1 MRSRNTKTKA
11 FLLSCYDAAI
21 ENNHTNI
28 RIRMQL
34 ERSLFMKKIIAL
46 VLTLAALFSL
56 AIPANAAI
64 GTYYSY
70 TDKSTGNVL
79 TVPSSW
85 EIEYGTNSIT
95 KVEFTT
101 SQDGVFLMTYGS
113 SDIYAGLDAETQ
125 RACPRKS
132 INNDMFD
139 KEDIADVLGV
149 KASEVTMTTVG
160 GHEYFLAR
168 STYNTTYQNY
178 NISVDA
184 HYWIRIHN
192 GWMYMYQYLGDVTG
206 NVYNMFVNIVISYA
220 TYGEKT
226 TSSSASSQ
234 SATYNEAVNAYNAGK
249 YATALSL
256 FQKVP
261 NYASSQDY
269 MRLIRIRTY
278 GDNIGIGCVYDYR
291 KALTDAQKADID
303 AAARN
308 FYFADTAEV
317 LMCNT
322 DVATYY
328 LFGSWVTANNAPQ
341 YAYLKWHKD
350 SAGGYYY
357 TRSTNLSNAVSDCVS
372 INDGYVR
379 VSITSSN
386 TLVFHIKLTGPNSMS
401 LYCYEYGKCVELY
414 RQ

>member
-1 MRSRNTKTKA
+1 
-11 FLLSCYDAAI
+11 
-21 ENNHTNI
+21 
-28 RIRMQL
+28 
-34 ERSLFMKKIIAL
+34 MKKIIAF
-46 VLTLAALFSL
+46 VLTFATLFSL
-56 AIPANAAI
+56 ALPANAAI
-64 GTYYSY
+64 STSYSY
-70 TDKSTGNVL
+70 TDKESGNVL
-79 TVPSSW
+79 SIPYSW
-85 EIEYGTNSIT
+85 DIEPGTKPLT
-95 KVEFTT
+95 KVEFVTT
-101 SQDGVFLMTYGS
+101 EDGVLLMTYGS
-113 SDIYAGLDAETQ
+113 SDIYAGLDAETR
-125 RACPRKS
+125 RACPRS
-132 INNDMFD
+132 TINNDMFD

-206 NVYNMFVNIVISYA
+206 NVYNTFKNIVISYA

-226 TSSSASSQ
+226 ASSSTSSQ

-249 YATALSL
+249 YSTALSL

-261 NYASSQDY
+261 NYSSSQDY

-291 KALTDAQKADID
+291 KGLTDAEKAEID

-308 FYFADTAEV
+308 FWFADTAEV

-328 LFGSWVTANNAPQ
+328 LYGNWSTASNVTP
-341 YAYLKWHKD
+341 YSYLRWHKD

-357 TRSTNLSNAVSDCVS
+357 TRSNNVSTLVSDCVS

-379 VSITSSN
+379 ISITSSN